1 MNDRTTLPFIDHDAA
16 ARLPRRQHITAG
28 LAGAALSSLGL
39 PVQAQQGKTVRIV
52 VPFAAGG
59 VQDILARSI
68 STEFAAALGQTVIVE
83 NRAGAGGTVGTGQVA
98 KMDAYGTAM
107 VMAAASHNIAGSLYN
122 KLAYDP
128 QKDFVPYAHIGN
140 ASYVMMIHPDVPA
153 RTAAEF
159 IRHAKAN
166 PGKMN
171 YATAGVG
178 SATHLAMAYFCGLA
192 GIDVVHVPLKATG
205 EAINEVIS
213 GRAQAVIAATI
224 GALAFAKDSRLR
236 LLGVTSLKRSK
247 YLPELPTIA
256 ESGLPGYEFDS
267 WFGFLGPAATPA
279 AAANRIN
286 DAVARLLRDPVILER
301 LDKQGI
307 EPRAMSNADFSR
319 LLAADFQRM
328 AQVVKASGAK
338 LD

>member
-1 MNDRTTLPFIDHDAA
+1 MTHSTRSLSGIHAG
-16 ARLPRRQHITAG
+16 LPRRRMLAAG
-28 LAGAALSSLGL
+28 LATAALSSLGL
-39 PVQAQQGKTVRIV
+39 PVQAQGKTVRIV
-52 VPFAAGG
+52 VPFAPGG
-59 VQDILARSI
+59 VQDILARSL
-68 STEFAAALGQTVIVE
+68 SNELAAALGQTVIVE

-98 KMDAYGTAM
+98 KMDADGTAM
-107 VMAAASHNIAGSLYN
+107 VMAAASHNIAGSLYT

-128 QKDFVPYAHIGN
+128 QKDFTPYAHIGS

-153 RTAAEF
+153 KTAAEF

-224 GALAFAKDSRLR
+224 GALSFAKDSRVR

-286 DAVARLLRDPVILER
+286 DAVARLLRDPAVLER

-307 EPRAMSNADFSR
+307 EPRALSNADFSR

-338 LD
+338 ID